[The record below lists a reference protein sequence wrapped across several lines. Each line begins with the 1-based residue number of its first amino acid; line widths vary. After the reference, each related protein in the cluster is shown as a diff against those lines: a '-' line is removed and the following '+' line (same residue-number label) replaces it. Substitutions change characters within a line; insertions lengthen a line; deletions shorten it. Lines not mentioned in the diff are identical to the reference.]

1 MRRIKYACLEQTIHF
16 LLNEDL
22 EDSIAKK
29 AVQDEFAAYKAKLDR
44 SKVTYKITDE
54 TTLPN
59 GSLMVKI
66 KRQYN
71 SYDCGDYLD

>member
-1 MRRIKYACLEQTIHF
+1 MRRIKHACLEQTIHF

-22 EDSIAKK
+22 EDSIARK
-29 AVQDEFAAYKAKLDR
+29 AVQDEFTAYKAKLDR
-44 SKVTYKITDE
+44 GKVKYKITDE